1 MVTPRFAH
9 TAALLADGRVLIAGG
24 CIDESGA
31 NATPPFCGNT
41 ITATAEIYDPA
52 TGAFTRTGNL
62 TAARAYHTSTL
73 LPDGRVL
80 IAGGEG
86 DEHPAHT
93 VTLPSACS
101 GERNR
106 TGQQSAACRQ
116 HEA

>member
-1 MVTPRFAH
+1 MLKFGAFAVSLSAFLILPAGLAQLTPGAFISTGSMVSPRFAH
-9 TAALLADGRVLIAGG
+9 TATLLADGRVLIAGG

-73 LPDGRVL
+73 LPDGRV
-80 IAGGEG
+80 
-86 DEHPAHT
+86 
-93 VTLPSACS
+93 
-101 GERNR
+101 
-106 TGQQSAACRQ
+106 
-116 HEA
+116 